1 MRSLVTNLEH
11 AKHIYLIEDGKVH
24 FLSFTPTEDGEDGE
38 GSWKLL
44 RIGTHVDDWLDL
56 SETEI
61 EAWIRQHKNGQD
73 LTEAD
78 RDLLL
83 L

>member
-1 MRSLVTNLEH
+1 MRSLVTTTEH
-11 AKHIYLIEDGKVH
+11 AKHIYLIGDGAVH
-24 FLSFTPTEDGEDGE
+24 FFCFAPVD

-44 RIGTHVDDWLDL
+44 RTGTQFDDWADL
-56 SETEI
+56 SEKEI
-61 EAWIRQHKNGQD
+61 EAWIRLHKNGED

>member
-1 MRSLVTNLEH
+1 MMKSLVENLEH

-24 FLSFTPTEDGEDGE
+24 FFCFTPTEDKE

-44 RIGTHVDDWLDL
+44 RTGTQVDDWLDL
-56 SETEI
+56 SDDEI
-61 EAWIRQHKNGQD
+61 EAWIRKHKNGQD